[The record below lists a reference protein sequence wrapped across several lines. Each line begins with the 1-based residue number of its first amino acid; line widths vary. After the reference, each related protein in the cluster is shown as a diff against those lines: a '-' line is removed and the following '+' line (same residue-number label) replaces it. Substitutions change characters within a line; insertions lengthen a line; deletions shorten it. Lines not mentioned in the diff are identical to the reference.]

1 MKFYSILLS
10 GLYGRPPLDSTQR
23 FVLLVKA
30 QRRSSA
36 RPSVSGSSHGHEWY
50 FLSCSTDLRIR
61 TFHCLQTIVGHLQT
75 NNGFDDR
82 SKEKKENADNHPR
95 RIVAE
100 KRLTALDNPR
110 TVQKSARA
118 VRNHRWPR
126 IDFLFHFPSTL
137 DLMVLHSRSQFLFA
151 FLSVSSHSNPRI
163 ILKNSSLVC

>member
-1 MKFYSILLS
+1 MSWRSSLIVFMKLYFPSSFSGAMPWRISLLTKGS
-10 GLYGRPPLDSTQR
+10 FPIIPDNNGLERKGNQGLNPKQRIVPKDEPQDETTHGWARPWNQEG
-23 FVLLVKA
+23 KA

-110 TVQKSARA
+110 TV
-118 VRNHRWPR
+118 
-126 IDFLFHFPSTL
+126 
-137 DLMVLHSRSQFLFA
+137 
-151 FLSVSSHSNPRI
+151 
-163 ILKNSSLVC
+163 

>member
-1 MKFYSILLS
+1 MKLYFPSSFSGAMPWRISLLQFLFAFLSVSSHSNPRIILKNSSLVCWEERHKPMKFYSILLS

-110 TVQKSARA
+110 TV
-118 VRNHRWPR
+118 
-126 IDFLFHFPSTL
+126 
-137 DLMVLHSRSQFLFA
+137 
-151 FLSVSSHSNPRI
+151 
-163 ILKNSSLVC
+163 